1 MFYYIKNRTK
11 ELMKVISAIGS
22 FPERRIKNRPERL
35 SITDMEQRFVIDLL
49 CLWYRSWPGRHK
61 FHLLIY

>member
-1 MFYYIKNRTK
+1 
-11 ELMKVISAIGS
+11 MKVISAIGS

-49 CLWYRSWPGRHK
+49 CFWYRSWPGRHK
-61 FHLLIY
+61 FYLLIY